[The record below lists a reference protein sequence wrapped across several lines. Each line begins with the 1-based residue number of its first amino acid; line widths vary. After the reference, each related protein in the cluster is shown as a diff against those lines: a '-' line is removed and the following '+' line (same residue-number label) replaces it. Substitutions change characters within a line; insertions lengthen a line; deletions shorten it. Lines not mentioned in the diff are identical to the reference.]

1 MRGAVGE
8 RLSRWLVPALI
19 VAVTFA
25 VAPGGEAPFSGVKTG
40 LLLAGSV
47 VLLLQSV
54 WMPAAGPAALAP
66 RVLAGL
72 WLGTLALSALL
83 GPAAVPG
90 GMWLEA
96 AAGLVVLALLQAP
109 PPWAPVFR
117 AIAGAGTGLALVAGL
132 QALGADPFLWMGWA
146 GAHPGERMR
155 IYGTLGN
162 PDFVAAY
169 LGASLCVTVGEAV
182 SAERTMVRRG
192 WIAAAVLQLCALA
205 STRSWGSLL
214 ALGAAALSLLWS
226 RAPTPKVGLEQ
237 GRRGRRWGF
246 MLAAVAAGAL
256 LLLSASGRSPS
267 AALAG
272 RRYLWGVAAP
282 HVLDAPVFG
291 HGPGSFEVLWPLW
304 EAEYW
309 SAREDSSEKERFAA
323 LQDHAHLD
331 YLEWLLEL
339 GLVGTAPRLLLL
351 LAALRAARQAPDAR
365 GRAALA
371 ALVALAARA
380 LVDFPLARPAELCL
394 FAVLL
399 SVPVDSE
406 YGTGPHQSGRRRG
419 AA

>member
-8 RLSRWLVPALI
+8 RLSQWLVPTMVI
-19 VAVTFA
+19 AVTFA
-25 VAPGGEAPFSGVKTG
+25 VAPGREAPFSGVKTG

-47 VLLLQSV
+47 VLLLWSFGRTASA
-54 WMPAAGPAALAP
+54 PAPLAP

-72 WLGTLALSALL
+72 WVGSLALSSLL

-96 AAGLVVLALLQAP
+96 GAGLAVLALLQAP
-109 PPWAPVFR
+109 PVWAPALR

-132 QALGADPFLWMGWA
+132 QALGVDPFRWLGWA
-146 GAHPGERMR
+146 GDHPGERMR

-182 SAERTMVRRG
+182 SAERLRARGG
-192 WIAAAVLQLCALA
+192 WIAAAGLQLCALA
-205 STRSWGSLL
+205 AARSWGSLL

-226 RAPTPKVGLEQ
+226 RRPTPKAVPARGL
-237 GRRGRRWGF
+237 GLRWG
-246 MLAAVAAGAL
+246 LVLGAVAAGGL
-256 LLLSASGRSPS
+256 LLLSVSGRSPGT
-267 AALAG
+267 ALAG

-291 HGPGSFEVLWPLW
+291 QGPGSFEVLWPLW

-309 SAREDSSEKERFAA
+309 AAREDSADKERFAA
-323 LQDHAHLD
+323 PQDHVHLD

-339 GLVGTAPRLLLL
+339 GLVGAAPRLLLL
-351 LAALRAARQAPDAR
+351 LWAVRAARHSPDVR
-365 GRAALA
+365 GRAVLA

-394 FAVLL
+394 FGVLL
-399 SVPVDSE
+399 AA
-406 YGTGPHQSGRRRG
+406 G
-419 AA
+419 AAPQVSPPEAQRSG

>member
-8 RLSRWLVPALI
+8 RLSQWLVPALI

-47 VLLLQSV
+47 MLLLQSV
-54 WMPAAGPAALAP
+54 WRTASRPAALAP
-66 RVLAGL
+66 RVMAGL

-146 GAHPGERMR
+146 GEHPGERMR

-169 LGASLCVTVGEAV
+169 LGASLCLTVGEVV
-182 SAERTMVRRG
+182 STERTRVRSG

-205 STRSWGSLL
+205 ATRSWGSVL

-226 RAPTPKVGLEQ
+226 RGPASKALPEQ
-237 GRRGRRWGF
+237 GRGRRWGLV
-246 MLAAVAAGAL
+246 LAAVAAGAL
-256 LLLSASGRSPS
+256 LLLSVSGRSPGT
-267 AALAG
+267 ALAG

-309 SAREDSSEKERFAA
+309 SAREDSAEKERFAA

-339 GLVGTAPRLLLL
+339 GLVGAAPRLLLL

-399 SVPVDSE
+399 AAGVAPPVS
-406 YGTGPHQSGRRRG
+406 PRG
-419 AA
+419 EQRPG

>member
-8 RLSRWLVPALI
+8 RLSRWLVPAII

-25 VAPGGEAPFSGVKTG
+25 VAPGREAPFSGVKTG

-47 VLLLQSV
+47 ALLIRSILLADSV
-54 WMPAAGPAALAP
+54 PTALAP

-83 GPAAVPG
+83 GPAAAPG

-96 AAGLVVLALLQAP
+96 GAGLAVLALLQAP
-109 PPWAPVFR
+109 PPWAPALR

-132 QALGADPFLWMGWA
+132 QSLGVDPFRWLGWA
-146 GAHPGERMR
+146 GEHPGERMR

-182 SAERTMVRRG
+182 SAERTMARGG
-192 WIAAAVLQLCALA
+192 WIAAAGLQLCALA
-205 STRSWGSLL
+205 AARSWGSLL

-226 RAPTPKVGLEQ
+226 RGPAPKAVPERVK
-237 GRRGRRWGF
+237 GRRWG
-246 MLAAVAAGAL
+246 LVLGAVAAGAL
-256 LLLSASGRSPS
+256 LLLSVSGRSPS
-267 AALAG
+267 TALEG

-309 SAREDSSEKERFAA
+309 AAREDSADKERFAA
-323 LQDHAHLD
+323 PQDHAHLD

-339 GLVGTAPRLLLL
+339 GLLGTAPRLLLL
-351 LAALRAARQAPDAR
+351 LGAVRAGRHAPDAR

-371 ALVALAARA
+371 ALAALAARA

-399 SVPVDSE
+399 AA
-406 YGTGPHQSGRRRG
+406 G
-419 AA
+419 AAPWVSPPEAQRSG